1 MKFGSFDSICST
13 AALVVCPLLGGDG
26 MGIEPECYSRNVM
39 LGSYVFF
46 QPAVAFVHLL
56 AMCMTI
62 IMILHI
68 RSKYTAVGRKEIL
81 TFFYLYLVVELLA
94 IFLDTEIIP
103 TANNAYPW
111 IAAVYTG
118 LVAATYCCLLING
131 FIGFQFAE
139 DGTPLSIWGLR
150 GACLAMW
157 ALTFFISI
165 CTFQAKAP
173 GVIVDAPGPLLH
185 NPIGLTYRSLGFA
198 GFSSTRPIGLWVL
211 HFIWPAVCVVT
222 YVVAQ
227 LVLVLRTLQDR
238 WPLGDIVLGMA
249 AFVVAQV
256 ILFGFG
262 NTICTAVKHYIDGL
276 FFYSLCILLGVMMV
290 YKYWDSI
297 TGDDLE
303 FSVGNK
309 AGMWELKDE
318 PAGPYGFGVNKFV
331 DGGPSMGGTP
341 ANGTRA
347 SLFVDAGDARAHSLI
362 GGVSGQDAYVGSGYV
377 GGAEPRSR

>member
-1 MKFGSFDSICST
+1 MKFGSFDSMCSS
-13 AALVVCPLLGGDG
+13 AALVVCPILGEYGL
-26 MGIEPECYSRNVM
+26 EPECYSRNVM
-39 LGSYVFF
+39 LGSYVLF
-46 QPAVAFVHLL
+46 QPAVLFVHILAL
-56 AMCMTI
+56 AMTG

-81 TFFYLYLVVELLA
+81 TFFYLYSIVELLA
-94 IFLDTEIIP
+94 IFLDTQIIP

-111 IAAVYTG
+111 IAAIYTG

-150 GACLAMW
+150 GACFAMW
-157 ALTFFISI
+157 GLTFFISI
-165 CTFQAKAP
+165 CTFQ
-173 GVIVDAPGPLLH
+173 
-185 NPIGLTYRSLGFA
+185 GFA
-198 GFSSTRPIGLWVL
+198 GFSPSRPIGLWVL
-211 HFIWPAVCVVT
+211 HFIWPAVCVVI

-227 LVLVLRTLQDR
+227 LVLVMRTLQDR
-238 WPLGDIVLGMA
+238 WPVGDIVLGAA

-276 FFYSLCILLGVMMV
+276 FFYSLCVLLGVMMV

-303 FSVGNK
+303 FSVGSK
-309 AGMWELKDE
+309 AGMWEIKDE
-318 PAGPYGFGVNKFV
+318 PPAFGVSKYV
-331 DGGPSMGGTP
+331 DNSPSMPP
-341 ANGTRA
+341 APSPNGSARQ
-347 SLFVDAGDARAHSLI
+347 SLFPDQGDARTHSLI
-362 GGVSGQDAYVGSGYV
+362 GGVSGQNAYVGSGYV
-377 GGAEPRSR
+377 GGGAH

>member
-1 MKFGSFDSICST
+1 MKFGSFDSICSS
-13 AALVVCPLLGGDG
+13 AALVVCPILGEYGL
-26 MGIEPECYSRNVM
+26 EPDCYSRNVM
-39 LGSYVFF
+39 LGSYVLF
-46 QPAVAFVHLL
+46 QPAVLFVHILAL
-56 AMCMTI
+56 AMTG
-62 IMILHI
+62 IMILHV

-81 TFFYLYLVVELLA
+81 TFFYLYSIVELLA
-94 IFLDTEIIP
+94 IFLDTQIIP

-111 IAAVYTG
+111 IAAIYTG

-150 GACLAMW
+150 GACFAMW

-165 CTFQAKAP
+165 CTFQ
-173 GVIVDAPGPLLH
+173 
-185 NPIGLTYRSLGFA
+185 GFA
-198 GFSSTRPIGLWVL
+198 GFSPARPIGLWVL
-211 HFIWPAVCVVT
+211 HFIWPAVCVVI

-227 LVLVLRTLQDR
+227 LLLVMRTLQDR
-238 WPLGDIVLGMA
+238 WPVGDIVLGAA

-303 FSVGNK
+303 FSVGSK
-309 AGMWELKDE
+309 AGMWEIKDE
-318 PAGPYGFGVNKFV
+318 PPAFGVNKYV
-331 DGGPSMGGTP
+331 DNSPSMLPAPSPNGG
-341 ANGTRA
+341 ARQ
-347 SLFVDAGDARAHSLI
+347 SLFPDQGDARTHSLI
-362 GGVSGQDAYVGSGYV
+362 GGVSGQNAYVGSGYV
-377 GGAEPRSR
+377 GGGAH

>member
-1 MKFGSFDSICST
+1 MKFGSFDSICSS
-13 AALVVCPLLGGDG
+13 AALVVCPMLGEFG
-26 MGIEPECYSRNVM
+26 MEPECYSRNVL
-39 LGSYVFF
+39 LGNYALF

-56 AMCMTI
+56 AMCMTG
-62 IMILHI
+62 IMVFHI

-94 IFLDTEIIP
+94 IFLDTQIIP

-111 IAAVYTG
+111 IAAIYTG
-118 LVAATYCCLLING
+118 LVAATYCCLLLNG

-157 ALTFFISI
+157 ALTFFITI
-165 CTFQAKAP
+165 CTFQD
-173 GVIVDAPGPLLH
+173 V
-185 NPIGLTYRSLGFA
+185 A
-198 GFSSTRPIGLWVL
+198 GFSSSQPIGLWVM

-227 LVLVLRTLQDR
+227 LVLVVRTLQDR
-238 WPLGDIVLGMA
+238 WPLGDIVLGAA

-256 ILFGFG
+256 ILFAFG
-262 NTICTAVKHYIDGL
+262 NTICTAVNHYIDGL

-309 AGMWELKDE
+309 AGMWEIKDE
-318 PAGPYGFGVNKFV
+318 PPAAYGVNKFV
-331 DGGPSMGGTP
+331 DSPSMSPAPSLSGGP
-341 ANGTRA
+341 RQ
-347 SLFVDAGDARAHSLI
+347 SLFPEQQEARAHSLI
-362 GGVSGQDAYVGSGYV
+362 GGVSGQNAYVGSGYV
-377 GGAEPRSR
+377 GGGADQSR

>member
-1 MKFGSFDSICST
+1 
-13 AALVVCPLLGGDG
+13 
-26 MGIEPECYSRNVM
+26 MGVQPDCYSRNVM
-39 LGSYVFF
+39 LGSYVLF

-94 IFLDTEIIP
+94 IFLDTEIVP
-103 TANNAYPW
+103 TASNAYPW
-111 IAAVYTG
+111 IAAVYMG

-165 CTFQAKAP
+165 CTFQ
-173 GVIVDAPGPLLH
+173 
-185 NPIGLTYRSLGFA
+185 GFA
-198 GFSSTRPIGLWVL
+198 GFSSARPIGLWVL

-249 AFVVAQV
+249 AFVAAQA

-318 PAGPYGFGVNKFV
+318 SAGAYAFGVNKFV
-331 DGGPSMGGTP
+331 DGPPSMGGTP
-341 ANGTRA
+341 ANGTKA
-347 SLFVDAGDARAHSLI
+347 SLFADPGDARAHSLI
-362 GGVSGQDAYVGSGYV
+362 GGVSGQNAYVGSGYV
-377 GGAEPRSR
+377 GGAEARSH

>member
-1 MKFGSFDSICST
+1 MKFGSFDSICSS
-13 AALVVCPLLGGDG
+13 AALVVCPILGEFGL
-26 MGIEPECYSRNVM
+26 EPECYSRNVM
-39 LGSYVFF
+39 LGSYVLF
-46 QPAVAFVHLL
+46 QPAVLFVHILAL
-56 AMCMTI
+56 AMTG

-81 TFFYLYLVVELLA
+81 TFFYLYSIVELLA
-94 IFLDTEIIP
+94 IFLDTQIIP

-111 IAAVYTG
+111 IAAIYTG

-150 GACLAMW
+150 GACFAMW
-157 ALTFFISI
+157 GLTFFISI
-165 CTFQAKAP
+165 CTFQAN
-173 GVIVDAPGPLLH
+173 VPLYAREAD
-185 NPIGLTYRSLGFA
+185 PSLTLGGESGEKPRFA
-198 GFSSTRPIGLWVL
+198 GFSPTHPIGLWVL
-211 HFIWPAVCVVT
+211 HFIWPAVCVVI

-227 LVLVLRTLQDR
+227 LLLVMRTLQDR
-238 WPLGDIVLGMA
+238 WPLGDIVLGAA

-276 FFYSLCILLGVMMV
+276 FFYSLCVLLGVMMV

-303 FSVGNK
+303 FSVGSK
-309 AGMWELKDE
+309 AGMWEIKDE
-318 PAGPYGFGVNKFV
+318 PPAFGVNKYV
-331 DGGPSMGGTP
+331 DNSPSMPSAPSPNGGV
-341 ANGTRA
+341 RQ
-347 SLFVDAGDARAHSLI
+347 SLFPDQGDARTHSLI
-362 GGVSGQDAYVGSGYV
+362 GGVSGQNAYVGSGYV
-377 GGAEPRSR
+377 GGGAR

>member
-1 MKFGSFDSICST
+1 MKFGSFESICSS
-13 AALVVCPLLGGDG
+13 AALVVCPLLGDSGG
-26 MGIEPECYSRNVM
+26 MEPQCYSRNVM
-39 LGSYVFF
+39 LGSYVLF

-68 RSKYTAVGRKEIL
+68 RSKYTAVGRKEIV
-81 TFFYLYLVVELLA
+81 TFFYLYFIVELLA

-111 IAAVYTG
+111 IAALYTG

-157 ALTFFISI
+157 GLTFFISI
-165 CTFQAKAP
+165 CTFQ
-173 GVIVDAPGPLLH
+173 G
-185 NPIGLTYRSLGFA
+185 YA
-198 GFSSTRPIGLWVL
+198 GFSPSQPVGLWVL
-211 HFIWPAVCVVT
+211 HFIWPVICVVT

-227 LVLVLRTLQDR
+227 LVLVVRTLQDR

-276 FFYSLCILLGVMMV
+276 FFYSLCVLLGVMMV

-309 AGMWELKDE
+309 AGMWEIKDE
-318 PAGPYGFGVNKFV
+318 PQSGPYAFGVNKFV
-331 DGGPSMGGTP
+331 DNSPSMSP
-341 ANGTRA
+341 AASPGYGQRA
-347 SLFVDAGDARAHSLI
+347 SLFVDPQGDARTHSLI
-362 GGVSGQDAYVGSGYV
+362 GGVSGQNAYVGSGYV
-377 GGAEPRSR
+377 GGADPRSN